1 MPALV
6 SPEWLAEQLGDADL
20 RVVDATYHLPG
31 TGRNARR
38 EYEAHHIPG
47 ALFFD
52 IDEICDRTG
61 NLPHMLPDEAT
72 MSAKAGSLGL
82 GDDTRVVVYD
92 GLGLFSAARVW
103 WMLRAFGHLAVAVL
117 DGGLPRWTSEGRA
130 VESGSAAA
138 RPREFTARLDRTLV
152 RAFEQIRANVES
164 GTEQVIDARS
174 IERFRGLEPEP
185 REGLRRGHIPG
196 SKNVPFTALL
206 DASKLGL
213 LPPERLQAVF
223 AAAGVDLDRPLVA
236 TCGSGV
242 TACVLA
248 LGLHQLGRRE
258 VAIYDG
264 SWVEWGGRADTPV
277 EA

>member
-31 TGRNARR
+31 TGRDARR

>member
-31 TGRNARR
+31 TGRDARR

-52 IDEICDRTG
+52 IDEICDRTA

>member
-117 DGGLPRWTSEGRA
+117 DGGLPRWASEGRA